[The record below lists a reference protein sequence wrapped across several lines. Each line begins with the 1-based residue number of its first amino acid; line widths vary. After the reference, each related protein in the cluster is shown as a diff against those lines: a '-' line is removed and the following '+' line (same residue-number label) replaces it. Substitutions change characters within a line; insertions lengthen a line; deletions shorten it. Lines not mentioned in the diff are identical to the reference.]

1 MESALLYI
9 GESVWRL
16 ISPDLKLSV
25 DAPSNVSIIRPTS
38 GADGNEKALGFNEL
52 QGFDGEVSE
61 EVASI
66 RLIDSGEKK
75 EFDTRL

>member
-1 MESALLYI
+1 LKLTVDALLN
-9 GESVWRL
+9 L
-16 ISPDLKLSV
+16 
-25 DAPSNVSIIRPTS
+25 SIIRPTS
-38 GADGNEKALGFNEL
+38 GADGNEKALRFNEL

>member
-1 MESALLYI
+1 MPEICDSFLKLTVDALLN
-9 GESVWRL
+9 L
-16 ISPDLKLSV
+16 
-25 DAPSNVSIIRPTS
+25 SIIRPTS
-38 GADGNEKALGFNEL
+38 GADGNEKALRINEL
-52 QGFDGEVSE
+52 QGFSGEVSE

>member
-1 MESALLYI
+1 LKLTVDALLN
-9 GESVWRL
+9 L
-16 ISPDLKLSV
+16 
-25 DAPSNVSIIRPTS
+25 SIIRPTS
-38 GADGNEKALGFNEL
+38 GADGNEKALRFNEL
-52 QGFDGEVSE
+52 QGFDGKVSE

>member
-1 MESALLYI
+1 LRI
-9 GESVWRL
+9 
-16 ISPDLKLSV
+16 
-25 DAPSNVSIIRPTS
+25 
-38 GADGNEKALGFNEL
+38 NEL

>member
-1 MESALLYI
+1 LKLTVDALLN
-9 GESVWRL
+9 L
-16 ISPDLKLSV
+16 
-25 DAPSNVSIIRPTS
+25 SIIRPTS
-38 GADGNEKALGFNEL
+38 GADGNEKALRFNEL

-66 RLIDSGEKK
+66 GLIDSGEKK